1 MGPTSKKSQRI
12 EVFALCALLF
22 VAIPAPA
29 QGVGGYPGAIERA
42 MRCVHAAMTDG
53 LLPVGAMPEQIAEAA
68 LARCFDEIEG
78 AAAVAVAGSPALAT
92 RLGAIRVALRREL
105 YEYALQVTARARA
118 DADSGYAAETLVS
131 PVHRSQEGD
140 AALLATSRAPDS

>member
-1 MGPTSKKSQRI
+1 MGPTSKKSQRLQA
-12 EVFALCALLF
+12 VRFALCALLF
-22 VAIPAPA
+22 VAIPASA

-42 MRCVHAAMTDG
+42 MRCVHAAMTDV

-78 AAAVAVAGSPALAT
+78 AAAFAAAGSPAPPT

-105 YEYALQVTARARA
+105 YEYALQVTARG